1 MRISMNACAPVLFL
15 VFNRPEQTRRVF
27 EAIRAARP
35 QRLYVAA
42 DGPRPDRPGEIE
54 RCAEVRSIATAVDW
68 PCELVTLL
76 REVNAGCAEAVSS
89 AVTWFFN
96 HEPEGIILEDDCLPD
111 RSFFSYCTVQLER
124 WRDDSRVGQICGF
137 NLLPEASPTASD
149 YFASHFGWSWGWASW
164 RRAWRSY
171 DLTMASWQQLKM
183 LGLHRQHPFYPERI
197 RLFDAT
203 TASAWQASWDYQWH
217 YTLASQGQVSLI
229 PSVSLI
235 ENIGFT
241 DDATHTFSADSRRS
255 RPATSMPACHHW
267 RDPQFLLADP
277 VYETRLIRAAHAGQF
292 WSRLKSKLAW
302 CFPRLLAVV
311 R

>member
-124 WRDDSRVGQICGF
+124 CGVM
-137 NLLPEASPTASD
+137 TAGLVRFVVSI
-149 YFASHFGWSWGWASW
+149 FCLRHH
-164 RRAWRSY
+164 
-171 DLTMASWQQLKM
+171 QL
-183 LGLHRQHPFYPERI
+183 HPIILR
-197 RLFDAT
+197 
-203 TASAWQASWDYQWH
+203 
-217 YTLASQGQVSLI
+217 
-229 PSVSLI
+229 
-235 ENIGFT
+235 
-241 DDATHTFSADSRRS
+241 
-255 RPATSMPACHHW
+255 ATSVGVGVGP
-267 RDPQFLLADP
+267 P
-277 VYETRLIRAAHAGQF
+277 G
-292 WSRLKSKLAW
+292 
-302 CFPRLLAVV
+302 VV
-311 R
+311 HGGPTISPWPLGSN